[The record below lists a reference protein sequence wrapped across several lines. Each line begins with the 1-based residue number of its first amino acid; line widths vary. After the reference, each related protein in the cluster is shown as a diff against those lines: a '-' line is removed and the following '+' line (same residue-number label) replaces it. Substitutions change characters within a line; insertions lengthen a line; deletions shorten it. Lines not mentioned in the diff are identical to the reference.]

1 MKKISDLADILNV
14 ISTSEMGVEV
24 NEQYQTLL
32 LSALSEEFNAW
43 YFYLITKEFIVGDSY
58 KDVRELFDETAKDE
72 LEDHAYWLIDRI
84 KQLGYSVEQI
94 SHPSSWASVA
104 EHPYVKPSFEETNTI
119 CPKRILEIAIQS
131 ELDAIATYT
140 NLCEFTNAIKDST
153 SNLKLREILAD
164 EEEHLNKLRDLYN
177 SIK

>member
-1 MKKISDLADILNV
+1 MKLLSQLEDILNV
-14 ISTSEMGVEV
+14 VNTGEMGDDV
-24 NEQYQTLL
+24 NEQYKTLL

-43 YFYLITKEFIVGDSY
+43 YFYLITKEFVVGDSY
-58 KDVRELFDETAKDE
+58 KDVRELFTETAEDE

-94 SHPSSWASVA
+94 AHPSSWASVA
-104 EHPYVKPSFEETNTI
+104 EHPYVKPSFTETNTI
-119 CPKRILEIAIQS
+119 CPKGILEIAIQS
-131 ELDAIATYT
+131 ELDAIGTYT
-140 NLCEFTNAIKDST
+140 NLVEFTNAIKDST

>member
-1 MKKISDLADILNV
+1 MKLLSQLDDILNV
-14 ISTSEMGVEV
+14 IKTAEMGDDV
-24 NEQYQTLL
+24 NEQYKTLL

-43 YFYLITKEFIVGDSY
+43 YFYLITKEFVVGDGY
-58 KDVRELFDETAKDE
+58 KDVRELFEETSKDE

-84 KQLGYSVEQI
+84 KQLGYSIEQI
-94 SHPSSWASVA
+94 SHPSSWANLA
-104 EHPYVKPSFEETNTI
+104 EHHYIKPIFEETGTI
-119 CPKRILEIAIQS
+119 LTKRILEIAIQS

-140 NLCEFTNAIKDST
+140 NLIEFVNCIKDFT
-153 SNLKLREILAD
+153 SQIKLREILAD

>member
-1 MKKISDLADILNV
+1 MKLLSQLDDILNV
-14 ISTSEMGVEV
+14 VKTCEMGDDI
-24 NEQYQTLL
+24 NENYRMLL

-43 YFYLITKEFIVGDSY
+43 YFYLITKEFIVGDGY

-84 KQLGYSVEQI
+84 KQLGYSIEQI

-104 EHPYVKPSFEETNTI
+104 EHPFIKPSFGETNTI
-119 CPKRILEIAIQS
+119 CPKGVLEIAIQS

-140 NLCEFTNAIKDST
+140 NLVEFTNAIKDST